1 MKRKGFMTF
10 LMSAFV
16 VAVFVMSGCT
26 KEGPPGPAGP
36 KGEDGINGNDGTAGC
51 IQCHNSD
58 QTLAAVTMQ
67 WEHSVHATGGNF
79 ERNTT
84 SCAPCHTSQGFLER
98 MAAGTQVTAED
109 IANPNPP
116 NCYTCHNI
124 HKTYTVDDW
133 ALTYADP
140 ITLWYPTG
148 AEAVDYGKG
157 NICGNCH
164 QARIVNPVPVPGSG
178 VTYKLTNSRYGTHHS
193 PVANMLAGL
202 GGYEKEDYDNSP
214 HGSLVEDGCV
224 TCHMADAYG
233 WQAGGHTTKIEYD
246 YHGSIE
252 VNFAGCTTCHSDE
265 DKLATELEETQTEI
279 AGMIDNLRTIL
290 KDRGYLGDDDLFLA
304 SSGSPLNLTAD
315 ELGACLNFQM
325 VLEDK
330 SNGVHNYQYSKKLLE
345 ESISDLSK

>member
-1 MKRKGFMTF
+1 MSKSGFVTIF
-10 LMSAFV
+10 MSALLISLFM
-16 VAVFVMSGCT
+16 MSGCT
-26 KEGPPGPAGP
+26 KQGPPGPEGP
-36 KGEDGINGNDGTAGC
+36 KGEDGISGTDGTAGC
-51 IQCHNSD
+51 IQCHNTD
-58 QTLAAVTMQ
+58 QTIAAVTLQ

-98 MAAGTQVTAED
+98 MATGAKATAED

-140 ITLWYPTG
+140 VTLWYPAD
-148 AEAVDYGKG
+148 AEVVDYGKG
-157 NICGNCH
+157 NQCANCH
-164 QARIVNPVPVPGSG
+164 QARVVSPVPVPGSG
-178 VTYKLTNSRYGTHHS
+178 DIYKLTNSRYGTHHS
-193 PVANMLAGL
+193 PVANMLAGV
-202 GGYEKEDYDNSP
+202 GGYEDGDYENSP

-224 TCHMADAYG
+224 TCHMSTAYG

-246 YHGSIE
+246 YHGTME
-252 VNFAGCTTCHSDE
+252 LNLAGCTSCHSDE
-265 DKLATELEETQTEI
+265 EELVSEIEEVQTEVI
-279 AGMIDNLRTIL
+279 GLLDNLRTIL
-290 KDRGYLGDDDLFLA
+290 KDKGYLGDDDLFLA

-330 SNGVHNYQYSKKLLE
+330 SNGVHNQEYAKELLE
-345 ESISDLSK
+345 KSIDALSK